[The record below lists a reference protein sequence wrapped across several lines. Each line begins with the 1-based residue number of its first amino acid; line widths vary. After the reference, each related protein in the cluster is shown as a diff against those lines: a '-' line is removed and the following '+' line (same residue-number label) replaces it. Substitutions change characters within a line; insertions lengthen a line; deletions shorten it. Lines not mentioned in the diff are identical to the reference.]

1 MIQSEEK
8 NMLHKEILWRSR
20 ITLASLLLGALTIP
34 QASASLILGDAAN
47 YVVLYEGTGGHNLQ
61 ITNVTVNGNI
71 GVGGTGVVQD
81 NGPSTINGRLDFSA
95 ANIGQFHNNNGANV
109 GPSGVNYN
117 VMAVSNGLDTINS
130 LSATLSGEAGSGLA
144 INGNQTINLAGC
156 THTDAFGNCVFHVTS
171 YHENDG
177 NMLTINGDGVHNG
190 VVFDFS
196 GGLNLGGDV
205 TLTGGLTPDM
215 VAWNFTGSGNVQL
228 NTNASSYRNAAFQ
241 GIILAPNN
249 AISLVNANLN
259 GRAFGGDS
267 QDMQIVSGTTI
278 VPPPPSQITAAPE
291 AGTLWLLG
299 MGLIGIGG
307 FLRRRV
313 SNNPTPARM
322 R

>member
-1 MIQSEEK
+1 M
-8 NMLHKEILWRSR
+8 HYKEIS
-20 ITLASLLLGALTIP
+20 ILAILLLGAVTP
-34 QASASLILGDAAN
+34 QAGAATILSGNLADAAN

-81 NGPSTINGRLDFSA
+81 SGPSTLDGRLDFSA
-95 ANIGQFHNNNGANV
+95 ANTGQFHNNNGANV
-109 GPSGVNYN
+109 GPTSVNYN
-117 VMAVSNGLDTINS
+117 QSNVSTDLTNLNS
-130 LSATLSGEAGSGLA
+130 LSAMLSAETGTSLA
-144 INGNQTINLAGC
+144 INGNQTIDTTGC
-156 THTDAFGNCVFHVTS
+156 TPDANGNCIFNVTS

-177 NMLTINGDGVHNG
+177 NMLTIIGDGTHS

-196 GGLNLGGDV
+196 AGLNLGGDV
-205 TLTGGLTPDM
+205 TLTGLTKDM

-228 NTNASSYRNAAFQ
+228 NNNASSYPSQSFQ

-278 VPPPPSQITAAPE
+278 VPLVHVSAVPE
-291 AGTLWLLG
+291 SGTLLSLG
-299 MGLIGIGG
+299 IGLIGIG
-307 FLRRRV
+307 LWRR
-313 SNNPTPARM
+313 SAPKNL
-322 R
+322 

>member
-1 MIQSEEK
+1 M
-8 NMLHKEILWRSR
+8 HYAEISGRSR
-20 ITLASLLLGALTIP
+20 ITLAALLLGAFAIP
-34 QASASLILGDAAN
+34 HASAALILGDASN

-81 NGPSTINGRLDFSA
+81 NGPNTINGEVDFSA
-95 ANIGQFHNNNGANV
+95 AFSGQFHNNNSENV
-109 GPSGVNYN
+109 GPTSVNYN
-117 VMAVSNGLDTINS
+117 QSNVSTDLTNINS
-130 LSATLSGEAGSGLA
+130 LSATLSAEGGTGLV

-156 THTDAFGNCVFHVTS
+156 AHTDAFGNCVFDVTS
-171 YHENDG
+171 YGEGDG
-177 NMLTINGDGVHNG
+177 NMLTINGDGIHTG

-205 TLTGGLTPDM
+205 ALTGGLTPDM

-228 NTNASSYRNAAFQ
+228 NNNASSFPHVAFQ
-241 GIILAPNN
+241 GIILEPNN

-259 GRAFGGDS
+259 GRAFGGDT

-278 VPPPPSQITAAPE
+278 NAPAAVPEP
-291 AGTLWLLG
+291 GTFLLLG
-299 MGLIGIGG
+299 LGLIGIGG

-313 SNNPTPARM
+313 RTVLLQSERNGRAEST
-322 R
+322 

>member
-1 MIQSEEK
+1 MY
-8 NMLHKEILWRSR
+8 HKEIPGRFCIVL
-20 ITLASLLLGALTIP
+20 IALLLAAVTIP
-34 QASASLILGDAAN
+34 KASASLILGDAAN
-47 YVVLYEGTGGHNLQ
+47 YLVLYEGTGGHNLQ

-95 ANIGQFHNNNGANV
+95 ANTGQFHNNNGANV
-109 GPSGVNYN
+109 GPTSVNYN
-117 VMAVSNGLDTINS
+117 QLNVSTDLANLNS
-130 LSATLSGEAGSGLA
+130 LSATLSGEAGTSLA

-156 THTDAFGNCVFHVTS
+156 TADLSGNCIFKVTS

-177 NMLTINGDGVHNG
+177 DMLTINGDGVHSG

-196 GGLNLGGDV
+196 SGLNLGGDI
-205 TLTGGLTPDM
+205 TLTGGLAPDM

-228 NTNASSYRNAAFQ
+228 NNNASSFPNVSFQ
-241 GIILAPNN
+241 GIILAPSN

-278 VPPPPSQITAAPE
+278 TSSSPVPEPA
-291 AGTLWLLG
+291 TLLLVG
-299 MGLIGIGG
+299 LGLIGIG
-307 FLRRRV
+307 FLRR
-313 SNNPTPARM
+313 SNPKNH
-322 R
+322 